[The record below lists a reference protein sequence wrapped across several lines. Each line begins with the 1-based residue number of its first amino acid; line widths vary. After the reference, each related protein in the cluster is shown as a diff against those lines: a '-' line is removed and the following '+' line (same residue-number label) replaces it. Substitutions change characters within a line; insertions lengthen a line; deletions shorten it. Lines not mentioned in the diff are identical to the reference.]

1 MNLAPTA
8 LMAQAEE
15 ATGLSDWGTVEVYE
29 PLQRFWQALH
39 HEASLTPAG
48 TQVFQQESVR
58 LLANRLLLEAEFA
71 RLPSGA
77 LVPLTAPLFVVGL
90 FRSGTSLLHNLLAQ
104 DPAARWLH
112 LAEALYP
119 VPAPVAAH
127 WPADPRLEQASAL
140 IHFQNGLAAD
150 FVRAHH
156 IAANKPAECSRLF
169 EHSWIGHLFDFRAS
183 VPSYADWLL
192 HQPLRA
198 PYRDYHRQL
207 QYLSLAWPPES
218 HWVLKAPAHLYALET
233 LVAEFPSA
241 RIVYLHRDP
250 QEVLP
255 SCCSLTAA
263 GRRRFS
269 DRIDPAAIGAYWLAR
284 LGALARRASAP
295 RAAIPPAQ
303 ILDVHYRELVANPLQ
318 TVYTIYEYF
327 GYRWNAGLAS
337 NLSQWFAQNPQHQH
351 GVHRYT
357 LEQFGLVESQVTE
370 AFEAR

>member
-1 MNLAPTA
+1 MDLVPAE
-8 LMAQAEE
+8 LISQAEKI
-15 ATGLSDWGTVEVYE
+15 TGLSDWGSARIDE

-58 LLANRLLLEAEFA
+58 LLSNRLLLEAEFA
-71 RLPSGA
+71 RLPPGA
-77 LVPLTAPLFVVGL
+77 LVPLTKPLFVVGL

-119 VPAPVAAH
+119 VPAPAAAH
-127 WPADPRLEQASAL
+127 WPTDPRLEQASAL

-169 EHSWIGHLFDFRAS
+169 EHGFLGHLFDFRAN
-183 VPSYADWLL
+183 VPSYAEWLL
-192 HQPLRA
+192 HQPLRE

-250 QEVLP
+250 QEFLP

-263 GRRRFS
+263 GRKRFS
-269 DRIDPAAIGAYWLAR
+269 DRVDPAAIGAYWLAR
-284 LGALARRASAP
+284 LAALARRANDA

-303 ILDVHYRELVANPLQ
+303 LLDVNYAELVANPLQ
-318 TVYTIYEYF
+318 TVHTIYEYF
-327 GYRWNAGLAS
+327 GYRWNAGLAR
-337 NLSQWFAQNPQHQH
+337 NLSHWIAQNPQHQH

-357 LEQFGLVESQVTE
+357 LEQFGLVDSQLTE
-370 AFEAR
+370 AFDAR